1 MRSRIMMAAILAIG
15 LSFVGIGDAKAGW
28 GCYGVS
34 AGCYGM
40 STGCYGV
47 STGCYGVSSGCYG
60 CYGSVV
66 VSCHGCYGY
75 DSCHGCYG
83 VHVGP
88 IRRLV
93 ARMHANHAA
102 RSCYGSCYGGCYGG
116 CYSSCHG
123 GCYSSCHGGCYSSCH
138 GGCYSSCYGSKVIY
152 DSAPV
157 EQSIEAPQPAP
168 AADPAP
174 TVPPPVEST
183 RLLRNS
189 AELVVDVPADA
200 KIFVNGNKT
209 NTPGSQRR
217 YVSAGLIPG
226 QTYEY
231 QVQAVVERDG
241 KEQTVTK
248 SVSLTAGSEVKL
260 AFEFPATEQIE
271 TVLTLH
277 VPADAKVN
285 LAGNDTAK
293 MGSTRVFTTSRLA
306 AGQVWDGYQ
315 VQVTWSRDGQEITK
329 EKTVTLRGGEAQELS
344 FDFNESL
351 VASN

>member
-1 MRSRIMMAAILAIG
+1 
-15 LSFVGIGDAKAGW
+15 
-28 GCYGVS
+28 
-34 AGCYGM
+34 M
-40 STGCYGV
+40 S
-47 STGCYGVSSGCYG
+47 
-60 CYGSVV
+60 
-66 VSCHGCYGY
+66 CYGY
-75 DSCHGCYG
+75 DGCHGCYG

-88 IRRLV
+88 IRRLF
-93 ARMHANHAA
+93 ARMHAHHTAC
-102 RSCYGSCYGGCYGG
+102 SCYGG

-123 GCYSSCHGGCYSSCH
+123 CYSSCHGCYSSCHGCY

-152 DSAPV
+152 DSSPV
-157 EQSIEAPQPAP
+157 QQSIEVPQPAP
-168 AADPAP
+168 AAGPAPTADPVP
-174 TVPPPVEST
+174 TVPPAVEST
-183 RLLRNS
+183 QLLRNN

-200 KIFVNGNKT
+200 KIFVNGNRT
-209 NTPGSQRR
+209 NTQGSQRR

-248 SVSLTAGSEVKL
+248 SVLLTAGSEVKL
-260 AFEFPATEQIE
+260 AFEFPATEQVE

-277 VPADAKVN
+277 VPGDAKVN
-285 LAGNDTAK
+285 LAGNDTEK

-306 AGQVWDGYQ
+306 VGQVWDGYQ

-329 EKTVTLRGGEAQELS
+329 VKTVTLRGGEAQELS